1 MSLPSITIE
10 SSAPSSPA
18 TSDLKIS
25 LPLVDVTVGPA
36 PGTDPRASET
46 GARPERVIVHVDGE
60 VPATVTEAVTAESP
74 PRAAWIAVWIAVWV
88 AWASEPIV
96 IKLETV
102 PAAPSWRRNC

>member
-1 MSLPSITIE
+1 MSLPQ
-10 SSAPSSPA
+10 
-18 TSDLKIS
+18 
-25 LPLVDVTVGPA
+25 VDVTVGPA
-36 PGTDPRASET
+36 PGSEASASET

-74 PRAAWIAVWIAVWV
+74 PRAAWIAVWV

-96 IKLETV
+96 IKLESV